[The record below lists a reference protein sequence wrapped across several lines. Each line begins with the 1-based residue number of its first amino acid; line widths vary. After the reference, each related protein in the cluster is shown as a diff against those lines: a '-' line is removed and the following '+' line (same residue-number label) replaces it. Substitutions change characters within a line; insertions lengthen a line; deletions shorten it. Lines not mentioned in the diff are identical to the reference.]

1 MTNNDI
7 LRRIRYLFNYSD
19 TDVAELFKLADC
31 DVEETEVKNWLKK
44 EDDPEL
50 VEMED
55 RELATFLNG
64 LINQKRG
71 KREGN
76 QPEPEEELSNN
87 MILMKLKIALK
98 LKSDDIIDLFALVDR
113 KVSKPEL
120 SAFLRSADHNQYRP
134 LMGQYL
140 RNFLRALQLKKKS
153 GHKEPSNA
161 K

>member
-19 TDVAELFKLADC
+19 SEVVALFKLAEC
-31 DVEETEVKNWLKK
+31 DVEETEVSNWLKK
-44 EDDPEL
+44 DDDPFF
-50 VEMED
+50 VEITD
-55 RELATFLNG
+55 KELATFLNG

-71 KREGN
+71 KREGT

-87 MILMKLKIALK
+87 MILMKLKIALN
-98 LKSDDIIDLFALVDR
+98 LKSDDIIDLFAMVDR

-120 SAFLRSADHNQYRP
+120 SAFLRSADHKQYRP
-134 LMGQYL
+134 LMDQYL

-153 GHKEPSNA
+153 GHEEASN
-161 K
+161 

>member
-7 LRRIRYLFNYSD
+7 LRRIRYLFNF
-19 TDVAELFKLADC
+19 TKPEIVELFNLADC
-31 DVEETEVKNWLKK
+31 TIEEKEVTNWLKK
-44 EDDPEL
+44 EEDPEL
-50 VEMED
+50 VEMTD

-71 KREGN
+71 KREGT

-87 MILMKLKIALK
+87 MILMKLKIALN
-98 LKSDDIIDLFALVDR
+98 LKSKDIIDLFALVDR

-120 SAFLRSADHNQYRP
+120 SAFLRSADHKQYRP
-134 LMGQYL
+134 LMDQYL
-140 RNFLRALQLKKKS
+140 RNFLRALQLEKKS
-153 GHKEPSNA
+153 RHEEASNI